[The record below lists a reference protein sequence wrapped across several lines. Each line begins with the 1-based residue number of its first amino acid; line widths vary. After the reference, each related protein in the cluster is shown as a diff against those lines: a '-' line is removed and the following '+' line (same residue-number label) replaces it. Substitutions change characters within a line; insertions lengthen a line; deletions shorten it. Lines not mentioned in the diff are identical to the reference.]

1 MTQAPDPA
9 NFEKLGVFYLGR
21 VRDAARNETTEELL
35 LYDPKDLTTHAV
47 CIGMTGSGKTGLC
60 LTLLEEAALDGIPAI
75 AIDPKGDLGNLA
87 LTFPD
92 LAPSD
97 FRPWVDDAEA
107 ARKGQTPSDYAA
119 SVASLWKDGLAKWGQ
134 DGARIRRL
142 REAADIAI
150 YTPGS
155 SAGRALKVL
164 KSFAAPPQAVAQ
176 DATALGERVNAAAS
190 GLLALLGVE
199 ADPIQSREHI
209 LLATLF
215 QHAWAAG
222 EDLDLAQLI
231 QRVQTPP
238 VERIGVMDL
247 ESFFPGKER
256 FSLAMRL
263 NGLLASPSFRAWLEG
278 EPLDVQRLLWTPEA
292 KPRVSILS
300 IAHLSDAERMFFVTL
315 LLNEILVW
323 MRQQPGTPSLR
334 AILYMDEI
342 LGYFPPTAS
351 PPSKTPMLTL
361 LKQARAYGLGV
372 VLATQNPVDLDYKG
386 LANAGTWFLG
396 RLQTERD
403 KARVLEGLEGASR
416 VAGGVFD
423 RAEYERVLSG
433 LGSRIFLMNNVHDD
447 VPVVFETRWA
457 MSYLRGPLTSGQ
469 IQRITSDV
477 RGAERA
483 ASPAPGTSASE
494 TSGRVATPDAAPA
507 AASPRSHDPTAGGAA
522 GLPSTGGSSRPVV
535 PAEARE
541 KFASITRPGEG
552 RVVYRG
558 ALFGVA
564 DLHFVK
570 GSALDLWQT
579 RHFVALLSRNA
590 GADVWS
596 SATPL
601 EAMPPLAS
609 QPEPGAAFAELPAG
623 ALNAKMYGTWEKSFA
638 TYLYQSAPLE
648 LFACPALK
656 LAGRPGE
663 SAADLKVR
671 VRETLRAER
680 SQALEKLKAKYAA
693 KLAQLQRKLQ
703 HAEDRLGRER
713 AQFQA
718 QGVQTAISVGATV
731 LGALL
736 GRKTASVGTIGRA
749 TTAARGATRAARER
763 EDIARAELDK
773 KAAEQE
779 LARLEA
785 EFQAETS
792 AYTSEADPSEIEILE
807 ETVSPRKSDIT
818 VRSVSLAWL
827 PTRVDGTGT
836 ATDAWR

>member
-1 MTQAPDPA
+1 MTPAPDPA
-9 NFEKLGVFYLGR
+9 IFEKLGVFYLGR
-21 VRDAARNETTEELL
+21 VRDSARSETTEALL

-97 FRPWVDDAEA
+97 FRPWIDDAEA
-107 ARKGQTPSDYAA
+107 ARKGQSPEEYAA
-119 SVASLWKDGLAKWGQ
+119 SVASMWKDGLAKWGQ

-176 DATALGERVNAAAS
+176 DSTALGERVNAVVS

-199 ADPIQSREHI
+199 ADPIQSREQI
-209 LLATLF
+209 LLTTLF
-215 QHAWAAG
+215 QHAWAG
-222 EDLDLAQLI
+222 GQELDLAQLI

-238 VERIGVMDL
+238 VERIGVMDI
-247 ESFFPGKER
+247 ETFFPAKER

-263 NGLLASPSFRAWLEG
+263 NSLLASPSFQAWLEG
-278 EPLDVQRLLWTPEA
+278 EPLDVQRLLWTPA
-292 KPRVSILS
+292 GKPRVSILS

-315 LLNEILVW
+315 LLNEIIAW
-323 MRQQPGTPSLR
+323 MRQQPGTPNLR

-342 LGYFPPTAS
+342 LGYFPPTAN

-403 KARVLEGLEGASR
+403 KARVLEGLEGASLA
-416 VAGGVFD
+416 AGAVFD
-423 RAEYERVLSG
+423 RGEYERILAS
-433 LGSRIFLMNNVHDD
+433 LGNRIFLMNNVHDD
-447 VPVVFETRWA
+447 VPVLFETRWA
-457 MSYLRGPLTSGQ
+457 MSYLRGPLTSAQ
-469 IQRITSDV
+469 IQRLTAGS
-477 RGAERA
+477 RA
-483 ASPAPGTSASE
+483 AEPPPAAVIPSL
-494 TSGRVATPDAAPA
+494 RDPVAAPA
-507 AASPRSHDPTAGGAA
+507 GTAPLSSAA
-522 GLPSTGGSSRPVV
+522 SSRPVV
-535 PAEARE
+535 PAEAHE
-541 KFASITRPGEG
+541 KFAAVTRPGEG
-552 RVVYRG
+552 RIVYR
-558 ALFGVA
+558 AVLLGVA

-570 GSALDLWQT
+570 GSGVDLWQT
-579 RHFVALLSRNA
+579 RSFVAPLA
-590 GADVWS
+590 ADVGADIWS
-596 SATPL
+596 GATAMDALPESA
-601 EAMPPLAS
+601 A
-609 QPEPGAAFAELPAG
+609 QPEPGAVFAELPAA
-623 ALNAKMYGTWEKSFA
+623 ALNAKMYGTWEKAFS
-638 TYLYQSAPLE
+638 TYLYQSAALK

-656 LAGRPGE
+656 VAGRPGE
-663 SAADLKVR
+663 TAADLGVR
-671 VRETLRAER
+671 AREALRAER
-680 SQALEKLKAKYAA
+680 AQALEKVKAKYAA
-693 KLAQLQRKLQ
+693 RLAQLKQRLER
-703 HAEDRLGRER
+703 AEDRIGRER

-718 QGVQTAISVGATV
+718 QTMQTAISVGATV

-736 GRKTASVGTIGRA
+736 GRRTGRVGTVGRA

-763 EDIARAELDK
+763 EDIAQAELDRK
-773 KAAEQE
+773 SAEEE

-785 EFQAETS
+785 EFQAES
-792 AYTSEADPSEIEILE
+792 APFARAIDEAEIEITE
-807 ETVSPRKSDIT
+807 ESVSPRKSDIT
-818 VRSVSLAWL
+818 VRSVSLGWL
-827 PTRVDGTGT
+827 PTRVDATGT